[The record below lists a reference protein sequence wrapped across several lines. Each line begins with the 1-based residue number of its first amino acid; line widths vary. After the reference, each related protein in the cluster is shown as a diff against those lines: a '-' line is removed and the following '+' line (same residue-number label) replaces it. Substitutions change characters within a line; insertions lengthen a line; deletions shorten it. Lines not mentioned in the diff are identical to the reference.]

1 MEREVKGMEREGEVK
16 EMEKAKGR
24 RREGRGTKRERK
36 ERGDLPDQ
44 CQTAS
49 YAPGGTGHAA
59 TPQSHGNHGYR
70 RKHGPKSRHS
80 HLLSSRMK

>member
-16 EMEKAKGR
+16 EMENQS
-24 RREGRGTKRERK
+24 REGRGTKRERK
-36 ERGDLPDQ
+36 ERGGFADQ